1 MAKIAT
7 AVLETKVVGTDQV
20 QRGLKNVDN
29 AMHRTA
35 NTSKA
40 VNNQFRLMR
49 GGLGQVGHQI
59 QDVAVQLQMGQNM
72 LLVFGQQGGQIASLF
87 GSKGAVVGA
96 IIAVGA
102 AISTAMLPSLF
113 AGAKALKELE
123 KEGENLADRFD
134 DLDEFFRS
142 RAIDQTNEQI
152 EALESVID
160 KANGK
165 IAKASRLFSFLDVGL
180 RKSGTRFD
188 KVSNIVKEQTRIIA
202 DANKKIETLRAKID
216 NNTDAFKKFDEEL
229 KKELTTLELSQ
240 AAIKIL
246 EIQTSNM
253 TDAEKELATQMAIA
267 IALRNEQ
274 IKSNEDATKQEEK
287 RLDLF
292 AKTKTRL
299 EEQLALIGASKLATD
314 EYRISLMDL
323 KPEEQQQLQ
332 RLLES
337 IKRKQEKHEEDKKAE
352 EQADK
357 QRQSFERLN
366 KSLDEEIEKLKNGEK
381 ALDLFKIAQ
390 MELTDEQKKALIQK
404 QKIIHGYEEEEQK
417 IKDNADAAEK
427 ALRELEK
434 QQDQFR
440 DAYMPLF
447 NEFGDGF
454 ADAITGAQNFAEAM
468 KGVAKSVIDSLIRMA
483 IQKMIVDQLFAGFM
497 NMFAP
502 QQQTTSL
509 GSALSQASQAGYGIK
524 GFEGGGFTGY
534 GSRSGGLDGRGGFM
548 AMLHPNETVVDHTK
562 GSGGGVVIQQTINV
576 TTGVQQTVRAEIA
589 TLMPQIA
596 QATKAAVADARMRG
610 GNFSKS
616 MVGA

>member
-1 MAKIAT
+1 MPC
-7 AVLETKVVGTDQV
+7 V
-20 QRGLKNVDN
+20 
-29 AMHRTA
+29 
-35 NTSKA
+35 
-40 VNNQFRLMR
+40 
-49 GGLGQVGHQI
+49 
-59 QDVAVQLQMGQNM
+59 
-72 LLVFGQQGGQIASLF
+72 
-87 GSKGAVVGA
+87 
-96 IIAVGA
+96 
-102 AISTAMLPSLF
+102 
-113 AGAKALKELE
+113 
-123 KEGENLADRFD
+123 
-134 DLDEFFRS
+134 
-142 RAIDQTNEQI
+142 
-152 EALESVID
+152 
-160 KANGK
+160 
-165 IAKASRLFSFLDVGL
+165 
-180 RKSGTRFD
+180 
-188 KVSNIVKEQTRIIA
+188 
-202 DANKKIETLRAKID
+202 TL
-216 NNTDAFKKFDEEL
+216 
-229 KKELTTLELSQ
+229 
-240 AAIKIL
+240 
-246 EIQTSNM
+246 
-253 TDAEKELATQMAIA
+253 
-267 IALRNEQ
+267 

-337 IKRKQEKHEEDKKAE
+337 IKRKQEKNEEDKKAE

-404 QKIIHGYEEEEQK
+404 QKIIHGYEQEEEA
-417 IKDNADAAEK
+417 IKANADAAEK
-427 ALRELEK
+427 ALEKLEK

-483 IQKMIVDQLFAGFM
+483 IQKMIIDRLFAGFM
-497 NMFAP
+497 NMFGP
-502 QQQTTSL
+502 QQQQSTTSL
-509 GSALSQASQAGYGIK
+509 GSALSSASKAGYGIK